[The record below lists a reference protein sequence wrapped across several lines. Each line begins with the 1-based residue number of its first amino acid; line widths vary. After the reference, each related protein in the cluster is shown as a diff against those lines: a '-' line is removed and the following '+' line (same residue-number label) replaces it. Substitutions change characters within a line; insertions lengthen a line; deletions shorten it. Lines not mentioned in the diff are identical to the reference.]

1 MWEKRYAFIVLS
13 EYSIIFQKKNENTS
27 QFPKKKKKNFF
38 ARWALAK
45 VVTSKLAKL
54 EEKEPEVIGS

>member
-1 MWEKRYAFIVLS
+1 MVLS

-27 QFPKKKKKNFF
+27 QFPKKKKKKNFF

-54 EEKEPEVIGS
+54 EEKELEVIGS

>member
-1 MWEKRYAFIVLS
+1 MVLS

-27 QFPKKKKKNFF
+27 QFTKKKKKNFF

-54 EEKEPEVIGS
+54 EEKELGIIGS